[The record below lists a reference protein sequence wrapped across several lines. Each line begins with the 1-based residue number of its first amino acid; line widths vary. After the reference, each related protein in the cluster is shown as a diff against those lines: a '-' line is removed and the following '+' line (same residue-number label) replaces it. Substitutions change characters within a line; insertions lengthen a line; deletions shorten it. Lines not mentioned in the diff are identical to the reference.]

1 VDAATFFFNGQVR
14 QELRDLAFSHL
25 IWMTLPVKKN
35 KATYP
40 FDVSLLG
47 ADGIMFYPQM
57 PAHTVE

>member
-1 VDAATFFFNGQVR
+1 VR